1 MKYKYEDLTKEVLAE
16 FNKIAE
22 SGKELAKKYTEEQ
35 MYADI
40 KKYEL
45 DKDCGIYIINEGER
59 PDAENSGY
67 IIKNNDGTF
76 SVVITGERA
85 IPTSEL
91 QVGTINEAMSH
102 LISGLNYEKSK
113 EEYFRSKS
121 MRR

>member
-1 MKYKYEDLTKEVLAE
+1 MKDKNEDLNNYTLEKLI
-16 FNKIAE
+16 KR
-22 SGKELAKKYTEEQ
+22 GKQLREEAKKYTEEQ

-45 DKDCGIYIINEGER
+45 DKDFGIYIISEGES
-59 PDAENSGY
+59 PAAEDSGY

-76 SVVITGERA
+76 NVVITGERA
-85 IPTSEL
+85 IPTSKL
-91 QVGTINEAMSH
+91 KVGTINEAMS
-102 LISGLNYEKSK
+102 LLVSKLKYKKSE

>member
-45 DKDCGIYIINEGER
+45 DKDFGIYN
-59 PDAENSGY
+59 
-67 IIKNNDGTF
+67 K
-76 SVVITGERA
+76 
-85 IPTSEL
+85 
-91 QVGTINEAMSH
+91 
-102 LISGLNYEKSK
+102 
-113 EEYFRSKS
+113 
-121 MRR
+121 RR